1 MKTKSGLTVTESNEW
16 RYTKDNVES
25 DSDVT
30 KYKVFNITWNVADF
44 KKRLNSLKQ
53 GVKCWE
59 IVNLGGQ
66 KVSLGVE
73 RQTEFTHRRESRHP
87 VVEYEDWLDLSV
99 RNVGEEIVW
108 IYSVEVSLASPHHQ
122 YSQQC
127 GSVDLHQNERVKDLN
142 RFISV
147 DRLRKEVLLNTN
159 FSGCLETVWKIK
171 VESGGVRPP
180 LGYIVEERGELA
192 NHFWSL
198 FQNSLLTDYTI
209 VCGGEEIKVHRAVLA
224 ARSDYW
230 RALLASG
237 WVESES
243 CSTEREIT
251 KETLYTLL
259 EFIYTG
265 RVQEK
270 MEPRQ
275 MENLLEAANFY
286 GVDSLKEQCEE
297 GLILSLGP
305 TNLVDRLVLADTFS
319 ATQLRRVAKQM
330 LIQNVDMLT
339 DIPDWKQKLETRISL
354 ALEVMEGLAVARAN
368 STKTIRRRNSLE
380 YWVSASERVADHESD
395 NDSEDFDGDVEVQ
408 GGVDDLQGGNNVL
421 FNDGVPVAQMM

>member
-1 MKTKSGLTVTESNEW
+1 MTKKSGLTVTESNEW
-16 RYTKDNVES
+16 RYTKDNV

-30 KYKVFNITWNVADF
+30 KYRVFHITWNVADF
-44 KKRLNSLKQ
+44 RTRLNSLKQ

-59 IVNLGGQ
+59 IVSLGGQ

-73 RQTEFTHRRESRHP
+73 RQCEFRHRRQRQGTLWHP

-108 IYSVEVSLASPHHQ
+108 ISSVEVSLASPHHH

-127 GSVDLHQNERVKDLN
+127 GAVDLHHNERVKELN
-142 RFISV
+142 RFINV
-147 DRLRKEVLLNTN
+147 DRLRKEVLHNSNN
-159 FSGCLETVWKIK
+159 FSGSLETVWKIK

-209 VCGGEEIKVHRAVLA
+209 VCGGEEIKVHKAVLA

-243 CSTEREIT
+243 SSTEKAIT
-251 KETLYTLL
+251 KETLYILL

-275 MENLLEAANFY
+275 MESLLEAANFY
-286 GVDSLKEQCEE
+286 GVESLKEQCEE

-339 DIPDWKQKLETRISL
+339 DIPDWKQKLESRISL
-354 ALEVMEGLAVARAN
+354 ALEVMEGLAMARAN
-368 STKTIRRRNSLE
+368 SMTRGRWRNDGE
-380 YWVSASERVADHESD
+380 YQESERGADQESD
-395 NDSEDFDGDVEVQ
+395 YESEEFEADVEIQ
-408 GGVDDLQGGNNVL
+408 GMDDLHGGNNVL

>member
-1 MKTKSGLTVTESNEW
+1 
-16 RYTKDNVES
+16 
-25 DSDVT
+25 
-30 KYKVFNITWNVADF
+30 
-44 KKRLNSLKQ
+44 
-53 GVKCWE
+53 
-59 IVNLGGQ
+59 
-66 KVSLGVE
+66 
-73 RQTEFTHRRESRHP
+73 
-87 VVEYEDWLDLSV
+87 
-99 RNVGEEIVW
+99 
-108 IYSVEVSLASPHHQ
+108 
-122 YSQQC
+122 
-127 GSVDLHQNERVKDLN
+127 VDLHQNERVKELN
-142 RFISV
+142 RFINV
-147 DRLRKEVLLNTN
+147 DRLRKEVLHNSNN
-159 FSGCLETVWKIK
+159 FSGSLETVWKIK

-209 VCGGEEIKVHRAVLA
+209 VCGGEEIKVHKAVLA

-243 CSTEREIT
+243 SSTERAIT
-251 KETLYTLL
+251 KETLYILL

-275 MENLLEAANFY
+275 MESLLEAANFY

-339 DIPDWKQKLETRISL
+339 DIPDWKQKLESRISL

-368 STKTIRRRNSLE
+368 SMTRGRWRNDGE
-380 YWVSASERVADHESD
+380 YQETERVADQESD
-395 NDSEDFDGDVEVQ
+395 YESEEFDADVEVQ
-408 GGVDDLQGGNNVL
+408 GMDDLHGGNNVL